1 MVERTI
7 YYHPFVLEKDARVI
21 DRPVWDFIREIVRK
35 KLGTDAESFGKPLRN
50 VLRNARVLRISDW
63 RVVFQIVGDT
73 IHVCTIRHR
82 REGYRGIET
91 RLL

>member
-1 MVERTI
+1 MFPRTI
-7 YYHPFVLEKDARVI
+7 YYHPLVLSKDANSI
-21 DRPVWDFIREIVRK
+21 DRPVWDFIRGIVRK
-35 KLGTDAESFGKPLRN
+35 KLGANAESFGKPLRN
-50 VLRNARVLRISDW
+50 ALRNARVLRISDW

-91 RLL
+91 RLI